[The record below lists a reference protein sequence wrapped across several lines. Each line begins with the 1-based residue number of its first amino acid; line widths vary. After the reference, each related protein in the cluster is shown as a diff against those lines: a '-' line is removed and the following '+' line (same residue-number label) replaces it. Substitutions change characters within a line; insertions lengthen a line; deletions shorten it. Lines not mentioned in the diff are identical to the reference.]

1 MSSVTALNYR
11 KAVRES
17 MKKVIGHL
25 GSREGGGRVGV
36 PDGPR
41 GAEHR
46 IYSGSAGRTDRR
58 ARWFLLVELLRA
70 DSSETESRT
79 PS

>member
-1 MSSVTALNYR
+1 M
-11 KAVRES
+11 
-17 MKKVIGHL
+17 
-25 GSREGGGRVGV
+25 GRVGV

-46 IYSGSAGRTDRR
+46 IYSGLDQNIRTPSRASFCLQLTAG
-58 ARWFLLVELLRA
+58 ALVFAGTPAA

-79 PS
+79 QS